1 MSTLAY
7 GSNGTLTTGAKR
19 EVASYN
25 SSELLDCLTYTNCTF
40 KAFRQPAPIETNP
53 RFVHARIIIALPP
66 IYSWRISTP
75 YIVICSE
82 VVLKEAIATEVK
94 ADERNV

>member
-1 MSTLAY
+1 M
-7 GSNGTLTTGAKR
+7 
-19 EVASYN
+19 
-25 SSELLDCLTYTNCTF
+25 
-40 KAFRQPAPIETNP
+40 
-53 RFVHARIIIALPP
+53 ALPP

-94 ADERNV
+94 ADERNI